1 MAMDVIARRGTKKY
15 CRTRKVLRITPAACG
30 NPLDNLAVA
39 NGVAAERGGVVRSH
53 VTRSNRVHVD
63 PFRRPFVRECFRELG
78 DAAFGCSVGGY
89 EDTALKRKQR
99 CDVYDF
105 SGFPL
110 LEHLLTSKLRE
121 MKDSRKIN
129 GNHFVPIF
137 SREFRRGCA
146 PNCAGVIHE
155 DVDRAEFS
163 DRFLD

>member
-78 DAAFGCSVGGY
+78 YAAFVCSVGGH
-89 EDTALKRKQR
+89 EDNRLKRKQQFEG
-99 CDVYDF
+99 YEL
-105 SGFPL
+105 SGGCL
-110 LEHLLTSKLRE
+110 LEDL
-121 MKDSRKIN
+121 
-129 GNHFVPIF
+129 
-137 SREFRRGCA
+137 
-146 PNCAGVIHE
+146 
-155 DVDRAEFS
+155 
-163 DRFLD
+163 